1 MGGLNL
7 LKFRSADCM
16 AGGCRRMSTR
26 SCETKARQQFIAGS
40 RTGAAD
46 ERPFDDLDSVM
57 GEIIAR
63 FRAHP
68 PF

>member
-1 MGGLNL
+1 
-7 LKFRSADCM
+7 
-16 AGGCRRMSTR
+16 MSTR

-40 RTGAAD
+40 RTGAAE

-68 PF
+68 FPF